1 MSRNKPAVKK
11 ISILSPA
18 SSRSSSRRKNF
29 LSQHYGVKTST
40 RNEKSSSVKRYQV
53 NYNFKS
59 DKSVLGRLP
68 PKLLKSTFSAPKNNK
83 RIVNSEMNDSDF
95 GSFVGD
101 KRSIPSVHKS
111 EQSRPHKKERRSKAV
126 R

>member
-1 MSRNKPAVKK
+1 MSRNKPTVKN

-40 RNEKSSSVKRYQV
+40 RNEKSGSVKRYQV

-59 DKSVLGRLP
+59 DKSVSGRSLP
-68 PKLLKSTFSAPKNNK
+68 KSLKNTFSAPRKNK
-83 RIVNSEMNDSDF
+83 RIVSSEMNDSDF

-101 KRSIPSVHKS
+101 KKSIPSVHKS
-111 EQSRPHKKERRSKAV
+111 EQPRPHKKERRSKAV